1 MLLDKGMKLKQI
13 HDTLDPNSL
22 KLTQYDR
29 PGGSDLLR
37 LRELFLRE
45 KINWTDLGG
54 AQHVGAGTCGR
65 IC

>member
-45 KINWTDLGG
+45 KIN
-54 AQHVGAGTCGR
+54 
-65 IC
+65 